1 MLHTYLCIHDI
12 PYFFLSF
19 SIFLVH
25 MNFFNYCKSLK
36 FFPMHL
42 LKKLHLSG
50 LTEFKPIF
58 KGCQINFHSTNNN
71 CIGRKIIL
79 RIYHFY
85 SECMNLSMR
94 LCYTV
99 KLTFIEDKDKF
110 WLCLQELWRFFWQL
124 TLNSLTSRRSLKSW
138 VFLWHSSKN

>member
-1 MLHTYLCIHDI
+1 MLHIYLCFHNIH
-12 PYFFLSF
+12 YFFLFF

-25 MNFFNYCKSLK
+25 MIFLNCKSLK
-36 FFPMHL
+36 FFPMHV
-42 LKKLHLSG
+42 LKNPCLSG
-50 LTEFKPIF
+50 LTEFKPVF
-58 KGCQINFHSTNNN
+58 KSQINFHSTNNN

-79 RIYHFY
+79 RIYHFC

-94 LCYTV
+94 LCYAV
-99 KLTFIEDKDKF
+99 KLTFIEDKDEF

-138 VFLWHSSKN
+138 VFFVTFS